1 MIPIKSEHDLRIMRQ
16 SCAVAA
22 AVLDKMC
29 RFAKEGVSTYDL
41 DMCAKSAMDELGCR
55 SACYRYKGDSS
66 RYPGYACI
74 SVNDEVIHG
83 IGRKD
88 RILKSGDIVS
98 MDVSVFYKGFVG
110 DNTRTV
116 MIGECSPEVKK
127 LVEATGMAL
136 ELGIS
141 AAVAGNRVGDISA
154 AIQGYIDACGYG
166 IVRDFT
172 GHGVGRNM
180 HEDPAIPN
188 YGRAGTGPL
197 LRAGMTLAIEPMITM
212 SRSADI
218 FIDEDGWTVRTS
230 DGSPSCH
237 IEHTVLVTDDKPEI
251 LTVLAK

>member
-1 MIPIKSEHDLRIMRQ
+1 MRQ

-98 MDVSVFYKGFVG
+98 MDVSVVYQGFVG

-116 MIGECSPEVKK
+116 LIGDVAPETRK
-127 LVEATGMAL
+127 LVEATDAAL
-136 ELGIS
+136 HRGI
-141 AAVAGNRVGDISA
+141 AQARAGNRVGDISA
-154 AIQGYIDACGYG
+154 AIQSYVEPFGYG
-166 IVRDFT
+166 IVEEFT
-172 GHGVGRNM
+172 GHGVGRHM
-180 HEDPAIPN
+180 HEEPQIPN
-188 YGRAGTGPL
+188 FGTAGRGPL

-212 SRSADI
+212 GSPEI
-218 FIDEDGWTVRTS
+218 FVGDDGWTVRTS
-230 DGSPSCH
+230 DGKPSCH
-237 IEHTVLVTDDKPEI
+237 IEHTVLVTDADPEI
-251 LTVLAK
+251 LTVPMPY